1 MKTDSSTTYEW
12 IKQLQTCGYRVT
24 AARQT
29 IVELLVSST
38 HALSPIE
45 IYDLGRKEYPALGL
59 VTVYRTLERLD
70 ELGLIQRVHM
80 PDGCHRYLR
89 ATQGHQHLLLCTCCG
104 QVEMFEG
111 DDLSKLTQRVEDTT
125 GYHIQDHWLQLFGLC
140 PRCTSQSR
148 Q

>member
-1 MKTDSSTTYEW
+1 MQTNPKIAYEW
-12 IKQLQTCGYRVT
+12 IEQLRTSGYRVT
-24 AARQT
+24 APRET

-38 HALSPIE
+38 RALSPID

-59 VTVYRTLERLD
+59 VTVYRTLERLE

-104 QVEMFEG
+104 QVEIFSG
-111 DDLSKLTQRVEDTT
+111 DDLSTLIQRVEVIT
-125 GYHIQDHWLQLFGLC
+125 GYRIQNHWLQFFGLC
-140 PRCTSQSR
+140 PHCSSQT

>member
-140 PRCTSQSR
+140 PRCTLQSR

>member
-1 MKTDSSTTYEW
+1 METDSETTLQW
-12 IKQLQTCGYRVT
+12 IEQLQTSGYRVT
-24 AARQT
+24 APRQT

-59 VTVYRTLERLD
+59 VTVYRTLERLE

-89 ATQGHQHLLLCTCCG
+89 AAQGHQHLLLCTQCG
-104 QVEMFEG
+104 HVEMFAG
-111 DDLSKLTQRVEDTT
+111 DDLSKLTERVEQAT
-125 GYHIQDHWLQLFGLC
+125 GYHVQNHWLQLFGIC
-140 PRCTSQSR
+140 PRCTKPDQ
-148 Q
+148 

>member
-1 MKTDSSTTYEW
+1 MEIDYSVIHKW
-12 IKQLQTCGYRVT
+12 IEQLQASGYRVT
-24 AARQT
+24 SPRRT

-59 VTVYRTLERLD
+59 VTVYRTLERLE

-89 ATQGHQHLLLCTCCG
+89 ATQGHQHLLLCTRCG
-104 QVEMFEG
+104 QIEVFDG
-111 DDLSKLTQRVEDTT
+111 DDITTLTQRVENST
-125 GYHIQDHWLQLFGLC
+125 GYQIQDHWLQLFGLC
-140 PRCTSQSR
+140 PQCMLQA
-148 Q
+148 